1 MQNIEKQVKEL
12 FLLAKENKEKHIKGE
27 SDLSELTKA
36 IDLISGK
43 FDDYGRERQGK
54 DKIIKELKSEV
65 SDLNISVKYLENQLD
80 RQEQYSRRNC
90 ILIHGITET
99 QDEKTDDISLCPINE
114 HLELELTEKQVDCT
128 HRLVIQNQAIKDQ
141 DLLLSNSQV
150 TITEEK
156 FL

>member
-1 MQNIEKQVKEL
+1 MQNIEKQVKGL

-27 SDLSELTKA
+27 SDLSELTEA

-43 FDDYGRERQGK
+43 FDDYESERREK

-90 ILIHGITET
+90 ILIHGITKT
-99 QDEKTDDISLCPINE
+99 QDEKTDDISLCTINE
-114 HLELELTEKQVDCT
+114 HLELELTEKQLDRT
-128 HRLVIQNQAIKDQ
+128 HRLVIQNQAIKD
-141 DLLLSNSQV
+141 LLLSNSQV
-150 TITEEK
+150 TIPEEK